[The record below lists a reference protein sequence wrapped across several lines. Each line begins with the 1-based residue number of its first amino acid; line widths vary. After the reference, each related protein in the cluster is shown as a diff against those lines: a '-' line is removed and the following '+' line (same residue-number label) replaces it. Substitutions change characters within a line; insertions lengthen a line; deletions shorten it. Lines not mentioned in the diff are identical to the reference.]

1 MRSYPFLI
9 ASIIPA
15 VAFGQT
21 TASSNTV
28 RPITFLDRQLQRE
41 VGSPTPSPDGKW
53 LLYTLSTPDW
63 NQGKRETDIYLV
75 SVRDG
80 VSSTKQMTFTKD
92 KNETSPRWSR
102 DGKFFVFLSNRDAP
116 ATPSPSAAG
125 SSATG
130 ASVASQNQIYIMR
143 PDGGEA
149 RKITDAKEGV
159 STLAFSKDGK
169 WLAY

>member
-1 MRSYPFLI
+1 SIVTAMRSYPFLI
-9 ASIIPA
+9 ASLTPA
-15 VAFGQT
+15 VAFAQT

-28 RPITFLDRQLQRE
+28 RPITFLDRQLQRD

-116 ATPSPSAAG
+116 STPAA
-125 SSATG
+125 ATG
-130 ASVASQNQIYIMR
+130 TASGTSSQNQIYI
-143 PDGGEA
+143 
-149 RKITDAKEGV
+149 
-159 STLAFSKDGK
+159 
-169 WLAY
+169 

>member
-53 LLYTLSTPDW
+53 LLYTHADKKRDLYLLNLDGEPRPKPVLSGAQYWSEAGRFSPD
-63 NQGKRETDIYLV
+63 GRYFAFV
-75 SVRDG
+75 S
-80 VSSTKQMTFTKD
+80 
-92 KNETSPRWSR
+92 NE
-102 DGKFFVFLSNRDAP
+102 
-116 ATPSPSAAG
+116 AG
-125 SSATG
+125 PFEVYV
-130 ASVASQNQIYIMR
+130 ASVQNPAKRWKVSREGRKRPLPTASSKMR
-143 PDGGEA
+143 TG
-149 RKITDAKEGV
+149 
-159 STLAFSKDGK
+159 S
-169 WLAY
+169 